1 MFIAKDSS
9 KQSDEIQ
16 AIEANNMKMIFYS
29 LVNKTHFH
37 KKGFVLRLVLKVRVL
52 ELENDLLFFCP

>member
-9 KQSDEIQ
+9 KKSDEIQ
-16 AIEANNMKMIFYS
+16 AIEAKNMKMMYYS

-37 KKGFVLRLVLKVRVL
+37 KKGFVLRLVLKVTVL
-52 ELENDLLFFCP
+52 GTRK